1 MVSLYQCDLVFL
13 ISDSEKCTIFCFIY
27 LIYCLCWQKVLLKK
41 HFNSK
46 ACAINLEADQP

>member
-1 MVSLYQCDLVFL
+1 MHNILFYKLDLLSVL
-13 ISDSEKCTIFCFIY
+13 AESTSQE
-27 LIYCLCWQKVLLKK
+27 CW